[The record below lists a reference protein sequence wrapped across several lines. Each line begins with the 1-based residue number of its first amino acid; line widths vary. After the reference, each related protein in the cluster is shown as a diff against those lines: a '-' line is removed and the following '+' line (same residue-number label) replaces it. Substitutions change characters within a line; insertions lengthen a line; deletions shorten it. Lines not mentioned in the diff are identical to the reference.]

1 MFYYT
6 FFRKDVRNMKKLIAF
21 ALVLVL
27 VVTLC
32 ATAFAAKPSATLYS
46 QYKNQSVKRGKTVK
60 WVYKL
65 KSGSYTKKYG
75 QWRASFDMYILK
87 GSIYGTQ
94 YAYGGVYFTGTYNKG
109 YQWKVPKYTTPKG
122 TYYNLYGTS
131 YLKNG
136 SWRVSTANKTKLYV
150 K

>member
-1 MFYYT
+1 
-6 FFRKDVRNMKKLIAF
+6 MKKLIAF

-60 WVYKL
+60 WVYKI
-65 KSGSYTKKYG
+65 KSGSYTKLYG
-75 QWRASFDMYILK
+75 YYWRASFDMYVIK
-87 GSIYGTQ
+87 GNVNGKV
-94 YAYGGVYFTGTYNKG
+94 YAYGGVYFTGTNNNKG
-109 YQWKVPKYTTPKG
+109 YQWKVPKSTPKG
-122 TYYNLYGTS
+122 KYVNLYGTS
-131 YLKNG
+131 YRSYGG
-136 SWRVSTANKTKLYV
+136 SWRVNSAKTTKLTV